1 MDKPAPAM
9 MASLLNHMA
18 EITAHRDHELLDVS
32 VMTALLNVAG
42 IQQSRVMELFQFR
55 GDLYVRPRVWITNG
69 KVDKVNEDSPLN
81 EKAGEPIINFP
92 GLVACIAQ
100 RKSRHAE
107 QRKDGQHALWIPIW
121 QNEKVSTCL
130 EISHDQPFSE
140 QMLCMIEGVLA
151 VYRNYQS
158 LLEYSEKDS
167 LTGLLNRKT
176 FDEKFSRMITKS
188 ADMVTPATSNDRRHS
203 PDARSQW
210 LAVVDIDHFKRVND
224 KFGHLYGDEVL
235 ILVANI
241 LRSSFRSHDR
251 VFRFGG
257 EEFVILLRSATLVD
271 ARMIFERFR
280 ASVESYDF
288 PQVGKVTVSIGFAS
302 IGVET
307 PVVILGHA
315 DQALYHAK
323 ENGRNRVCYYDELRD
338 QGLIENVKES
348 SASEAEFFF
357 DEPTTD

>member
-1 MDKPAPAM
+1 M
-9 MASLLNHMA
+9 MESLLNHMV
-18 EITAHRDHELLDVS
+18 EITAHRDHDLLDTS

-42 IQQSRVMELFQFR
+42 ITQSRVMELFQFR
-55 GDLYVRPRVWITNG
+55 GDLYVRPRVWVADG
-69 KVDKVNEDSPLN
+69 KVGKVNDASPLN
-81 EKAGEPIINFP
+81 EKAGEPITNFP

-100 RKSRHAE
+100 HKNRHE
-107 QRKDGQHALWIPIW
+107 EIRSNGQHALWIPIW
-121 QNEKVSTCL
+121 QNDKVSTCL

-140 QMLCMIEGVLA
+140 QMLSMIEGMLA

-176 FDEKFSRMITKS
+176 FDEKFSRMISKTT
-188 ADMVTPATSNDRRHS
+188 DLLTPATDNDRRHA
-203 PDARSQW
+203 PDARAQW

-241 LRSSFRSHDR
+241 LRSAFRSHDR

-257 EEFVILLRSATLVD
+257 EEFVILLRSATLTD

-280 ASVESYDF
+280 ANVASYNF
-288 PQVGKVTVSIGFAS
+288 PQVGQVTVSIGFAS

-338 QGLIENVKES
+338 QGLIARVKES
-348 SASEAEFFF
+348 NESEAEFFF
-357 DEPTTD
+357 DEEMRSND

>member
-1 MDKPAPAM
+1 M
-9 MASLLNHMA
+9 
-18 EITAHRDHELLDVS
+18 
-32 VMTALLNVAG
+32 
-42 IQQSRVMELFQFR
+42 
-55 GDLYVRPRVWITNG
+55 
-69 KVDKVNEDSPLN
+69 
-81 EKAGEPIINFP
+81 IIN
-92 GLVACIAQ
+92 
-100 RKSRHAE
+100 
-107 QRKDGQHALWIPIW
+107 
-121 QNEKVSTCL
+121 ST
-130 EISHDQPFSE
+130 
-140 QMLCMIEGVLA
+140 
-151 VYRNYQS
+151 
-158 LLEYSEKDS
+158 
-167 LTGLLNRKT
+167 
-176 FDEKFSRMITKS
+176 
-188 ADMVTPATSNDRRHS
+188 DMVTPATDNDRRHP

-241 LRSSFRSHDR
+241 LRASFRSHDR

-280 ASVESYDF
+280 ASVENYAI

-357 DEPTTD
+357 DEAPSGD